1 MASGHYFRAFGEVL
15 GQISGRSH
23 SITEEGGGS
32 EHVCVVHFYSPSTW
46 QTHSFIYHIYGT
58 CMAAGEKM
66 RCRYCHWLA
75 PCGDYSLVA
84 EAGNQIVRK

>member
-15 GQISGRSH
+15 EQISDQSH
-23 SITEEGGGS
+23 CITEEGGGS

-46 QTHSFIYHIYGT
+46 QTHSCIYHVYGT
-58 CMAAGEKM
+58 CVAAGEKT
-66 RCRYCHWLA
+66 RYRYYHLLA
-75 PCGDYSLVA
+75 PCGDYTLVA